1 MTIHITE
8 AHLLLKNSLSF
19 DGSDI
24 YVARLKTD
32 GSGLV
37 ASTYIGGSDIDGL
50 NVSSSPKI

>member
-1 MTIHITE
+1 MAGMPYDNTYNGGPFVIE
-8 AHLLLKNSLSF
+8 NSLSF

-37 ASTYIGGSDIDGL
+37 ASTYIEDLIL
-50 NVSSSPKI
+50 TV